1 MSNFCGSCGTQRST
15 PEQRFCSGCGAALAA
30 PPVATPPVVEQPP
43 AAAPPAHVAPPTYAA
58 PAPYAAPPAGPP
70 SGPVDYAV
78 PQQLPPIDG
87 GRRAPVGK
95 ILGIGALVL
104 ALAGGG
110 IVAWAVLRPQ
120 GGADTPEAAVERFL
134 QAVVEQDPVGALE
147 VVNPG
152 EVDGVDELY
161 DNAYARLE
169 DEGLVDGESLSDA
182 VQVEVDNLSFDVQE
196 LGDSA
201 ARVVLTGGDYTVSFD
216 PDKLPERLA
225 FLAEASPDG
234 ESRSGDLVEDLAY
247 ELPDLNWENDVPEP
261 FLTTVKVDDGW
272 YVSAFG
278 TVVDGI
284 LAEEIN
290 LDFGEYDV
298 REPDYAEIAEV
309 PDPVVGED
317 PEEVLDNLADA
328 INSGDV
334 SELIAN
340 LPADQVAALR
350 PYARTLQD
358 ALDQEFIEFEVG
370 VSDLDLETEE
380 LDDGR
385 LGVTVER
392 ALLSGTTY
400 EDGDVDSGTLEIDG
414 RCFVASTEYDSDE
427 ECIGGEAA
435 TLGLDSVYLVLQ
447 EVDGGY
453 QLDPLATAIAYA
465 QKAVDSVSGSMVDE
479 ILLEV
484 QTEVTDECD
493 YVEDGELV
501 SCE

>member
-15 PEQRFCSGCGAALAA
+15 PEQRFCSGCGATLAA
-30 PPVATPPVVEQPP
+30 PPPAATPP
-43 AAAPPAHVAPPTYAA
+43 AHAAPPAYAA
-58 PAPYAAPPAGPP
+58 PAPYAAPPAAPP
-70 SGPVDYAV
+70 AGPVDYAV
-78 PQQLPPIDG
+78 PQQLPPLEG

-104 ALAGGG
+104 ALTGGA

-161 DNAYARLE
+161 DTAYARLE
-169 DEGLVDGESLSDA
+169 DEGLVDGDSLSDA
-182 VQVEVDNLSFDVQE
+182 VQVEVENLSFEVQE

-278 TVVDGI
+278 TVVDSI

-298 REPDYAEIAEV
+298 REPDYAEIGEV
-309 PDPVVGED
+309 PDPIVGED

-334 SELIAN
+334 SELLAN

-380 LDDGR
+380 LDDDR

-435 TLGLDSVYLVLQ
+435 TLGTLGVDSVYLVLQ

-465 QKAVDSVSGSMVDE
+465 QKAVDSVSGSMVDD

-484 QTEVTDECD
+484 QTDVTDECD